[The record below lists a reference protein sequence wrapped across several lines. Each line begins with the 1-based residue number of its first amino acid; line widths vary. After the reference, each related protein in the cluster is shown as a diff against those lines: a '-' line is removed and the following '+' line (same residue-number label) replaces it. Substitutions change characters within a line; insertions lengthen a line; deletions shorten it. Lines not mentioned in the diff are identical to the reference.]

1 MNAPNPFASSLVASN
16 LLDLNPVA
24 SQPLGVPNPAPVR
37 ARRARQTVTA
47 GPARA
52 DDTERSDDGW
62 SLLYHGWTL
71 MAPGG
76 ARVDL
81 TATERACFLCLLR
94 NPGRELV
101 REELMAARNP
111 ASGRVSMRTL
121 NVAICRLRH
130 KVLQTG
136 TRLPLHTVHGVGY
149 VFLGNLR
156 EVSSR

>member
-1 MNAPNPFASSLVASN
+1 MNAPDPLASN
-16 LLDLNPVA
+16 PMDSTPLA
-24 SQPLGVPNPAPVR
+24 SQPLGVPNPVPVR
-37 ARRARQTVTA
+37 AGRPRQSVSV
-47 GPARA
+47 GPPLAH
-52 DDTERSDDGW
+52 DSERGDGWW

-94 NPGRELV
+94 NPQPELL
-101 REELMAARNP
+101 REELMAARSA
-111 ASGRVSMRTL
+111 ASNRIGMRTL

>member
-1 MNAPNPFASSLVASN
+1 MNARL
-16 LLDLNPVA
+16 PVF
-24 SQPLGVPNPAPVR
+24 P
-37 ARRARQTVTA
+37 
-47 GPARA
+47 
-52 DDTERSDDGW
+52 DSDRIDGWW

-76 ARVDL
+76 ARIDL
-81 TATERACFLCLLR
+81 TGMERACFLCLLG
-94 NPGRELV
+94 NPDRELL
-101 REELMAARNP
+101 RDELLALR
-111 ASGRVSMRTL
+111 SRTSMRTL

-156 EVSSR
+156 NISNH

>member
-1 MNAPNPFASSLVASN
+1 MNAPDPLASN
-16 LLDLNPVA
+16 PMDSTPLA
-24 SQPLGVPNPAPVR
+24 SQPLGVPNPVPVR
-37 ARRARQTVTA
+37 AGRPRQSVSV
-47 GPARA
+47 GPPLAHDA
-52 DDTERSDDGW
+52 ERGDGWW

-94 NPGRELV
+94 NPQPELL
-101 REELMAARNP
+101 REELMAARSA
-111 ASGRVSMRTL
+111 ASNRIGMRTL